1 MNTQG
6 DAYYTNLLSG
16 QINLDHD
23 FNLENLD
30 HGSQYVPIVP
40 ELGFT
45 AKKPKRGGNFMV
57 DEDVLLISAWLNI
70 SLDPVQ
76 GNEQKHKTY
85 WRRVWEYFHEHKT
98 FDTSLNETS
107 LMCCWSTIQLAMN
120 KFCGFFAQIEKRN
133 ESGKTEK
140 DRILDAKNT
149 YKGLN
154 GYCFSY
160 EHCWNKL
167 RFQPKWVEDLETKKE
182 NIKKTGTSKTG
193 ISSCALDSINLGDVN
208 GELEMPIG
216 RKAAKEQ
223 KNKQKSKASGTD
235 ETNSPTAV
243 LLEKIREDKVQM
255 NEAKKEM
262 FEKTFLQEQER
273 LKQNTENM
281 RMKQL
286 KEEERIMS
294 IDTSKMPPLQ
304 VEYIQR
310 RQMEILGKKIS
321 FCFRQGDAKGLIEV
335 LNGKSAGCD
344 DIQLPVLDIL
354 QLCRSSFDVFSFVFV
369 GRTCTAVALELAK
382 MGCNVGNC
390 LTWIAIPPLWLWDLV
405 CREKLSCA

>member
-16 QINLDHD
+16 QIDLDHD

-30 HGSQYVPIVP
+30 HGSQYVPIAP
-40 ELGFT
+40 ELGST

-76 GNEQKHKTY
+76 GNEQRHKTY
-85 WRRVWEYFHEHKT
+85 WRRVWEYFHEHKI
-98 FDTSLNETS
+98 FDTSRNETS
-107 LMCCWSTIQLAMN
+107 LMCRWSTIQLTMN

-140 DRILDAKNT
+140 DRILDAKNM
-149 YKGLN
+149 YKELN

-160 EHCWNKL
+160 EHCWNEL
-167 RFQPKWVEDLETKKE
+167 RFQPKWMKDLETKKE

-193 ISSCALDSINLGDVN
+193 ISSCAPYSTNLGDAN

-223 KNKQKSKASGTD
+223 NKQKNKASGTD
-235 ETNSPTAV
+235 EMNYPTAV
-243 LLEKIREDKVQM
+243 LLEKIWEDRVQM
-255 NEAKKEM
+255 NETKKEM
-262 FEKTFLQEQER
+262 FEKTFLQKQER
-273 LKQNTENM
+273 LKQNAENM

-304 VEYIQR
+304 AEYIQR
-310 RQMEILGKKIS
+310 RQMEILGEKNLFLLLLFARTMLWIMS
-321 FCFRQGDAKGLIEV
+321 
-335 LNGKSAGCD
+335 GC
-344 DIQLPVLDIL
+344 V
-354 QLCRSSFDVFSFVFV
+354 
-369 GRTCTAVALELAK
+369 
-382 MGCNVGNC
+382 
-390 LTWIAIPPLWLWDLV
+390 
-405 CREKLSCA
+405 